1 MLFLKV
7 VKRGFQT
14 HIQKIFFRPSRVDGR
29 GRAPL
34 PRPQG
39 LAAEVLGAGQATLR
53 AAEAAAA
60 PLLAAAR
67 PLGGEQRGSQVKMT
81 PTDPQNTTQIEPKE
95 QTCKRCFMMMNVM

>member
-1 MLFLKV
+1 MLLDSPSKEY
-7 VKRGFQT
+7 
-14 HIQKIFFRPSRVDGR
+14 IFRPSRVDGR
-29 GRAPL
+29 GRAPV

-67 PLGGEQRGSQVKMT
+67 PLGGEQGGSQVKMT
-81 PTDPQNTTQIEPKE
+81 PANPQDTTQIKSKE
-95 QTCKRCFMMMNVM
+95 QTCKRCFILWPGAFNN

>member
-1 MLFLKV
+1 MLLDSHLKE
-7 VKRGFQT
+7 
-14 HIQKIFFRPSRVDGR
+14 HIFRSCRVDGR
-29 GRAPL
+29 GRAPV

-67 PLGGEQRGSQVKMT
+67 PLGGEQGGSQVKMT
-81 PTDPQNTTQIEPKE
+81 PANPQDTTQIESKE
-95 QTCKRCFMMMNVM
+95 QTCKRCFIMMSVV